1 MPSEV
6 NILVIDDEED
16 VANLLKTVLEKD
28 GFKVETFK
36 DPLLALNH
44 FKSDLKKFSI
54 IVSDVR
60 MPGMNGIELIA
71 HIKKL
76 EPKVNA
82 MLMTAFDIDY
92 IRPEIE
98 KYDYEIAEIFQK
110 PLSIKKL
117 CKRIT
122 TLLENE

>member
-1 MPSEV
+1 MASKA
-6 NILVIDDEED
+6 NILVVDDEED
-16 VANLLKTVLEKD
+16 IANLIKIALEKD

-44 FKSDLKKFSI
+44 FKSNLKKFSV

-60 MPGMNGIELIA
+60 MPGMSGIELIA

-82 MLMTAFDIDY
+82 MFMTAFDVDY
-92 IRPEIE
+92 IKPELE
-98 KYDYEIAEIFQK
+98 KYDYEIARIFQK
-110 PLSIKKL
+110 PFSIKML
-117 CKRIT
+117 CEQIKIQ
-122 TLLENE
+122 LDNE